1 MDAAK
6 QNSSSSSS
14 SGIPVIAP
22 VLKKSTKKGAA
33 KRTANTR
40 TAGGKKRNAAP
51 KKTPDRKV
59 KFISK
64 GCAVTMTVT
73 GERFPDMKNL
83 KDCGGKRIVNTDNT
97 RVTIGGSIVNA
108 NHCQID
114 ADACIIN
121 GDDCLVNGNNCI
133 ANGNRGRM
141 WGNLGTINGSGW
153 TIRGAVATQNN
164 PNYTLDG
171 GSIHTLNAS
180 GSTSFTFG
188 NSSGSS
194 IGRQGGIS
202 VFVEGRSNATAIGG
216 GSAFVW

>member
-1 MDAAK
+1 MDAPK
-6 QNSSSSSS
+6 QNPPSSSS

-22 VLKKSTKKGAA
+22 VLKKSKKKAAA
-33 KRTANTR
+33 KRVTNSR

-59 KFISK
+59 KFTSN

-73 GERFPDMKNL
+73 GERFPDMKDL

-97 RVTIGGSIVNA
+97 HVTIKGSIVNA

-114 ADACIIN
+114 ADACILN
-121 GDDCLVNGNNCI
+121 GDDCIVNGNSCI

-141 WGNLGTINGSGW
+141 WGNMGIINGSGW

-171 GSIHTLNAS
+171 GAIHTLNAM
-180 GSTSFTFG
+180 GSTSFTFS
-188 NSSGSS
+188 NAPGSM
-194 IGRQGGIS
+194 IGRQGGTS
-202 VFVEGRSNATAIGG
+202 VFVEGSGNATAIGG
-216 GSAFVW
+216 GSAFIW